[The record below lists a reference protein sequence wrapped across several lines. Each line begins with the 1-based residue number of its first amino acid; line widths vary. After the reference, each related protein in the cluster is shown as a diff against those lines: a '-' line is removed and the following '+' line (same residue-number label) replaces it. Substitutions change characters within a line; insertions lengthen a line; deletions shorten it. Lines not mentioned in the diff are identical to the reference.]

1 VGRERVTPTADLDLG
16 SVTERRYGRPDT
28 DPAVADQFVRQD
40 SVVLLYAIAMHE
52 ALPSIGAGNLFWMR
66 TRMKM
71 SFVYYFNVAG
81 LSACHYGV
89 IG

>member
-1 VGRERVTPTADLDLG
+1 
-16 SVTERRYGRPDT
+16 
-28 DPAVADQFVRQD
+28 
-40 SVVLLYAIAMHE
+40 MHE

-66 TRMKM
+66 AQMKM

-81 LSACHYGV
+81 LSACHHGV

>member
-1 VGRERVTPTADLDLG
+1 
-16 SVTERRYGRPDT
+16 
-28 DPAVADQFVRQD
+28 
-40 SVVLLYAIAMHE
+40 MHE

-66 TRMKM
+66 IQVKM

-81 LSACHYGV
+81 LSACHQGV